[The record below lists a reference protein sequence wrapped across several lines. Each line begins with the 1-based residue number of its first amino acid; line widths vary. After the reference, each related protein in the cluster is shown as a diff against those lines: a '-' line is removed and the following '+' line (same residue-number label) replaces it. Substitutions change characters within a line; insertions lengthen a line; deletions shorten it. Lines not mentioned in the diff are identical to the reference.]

1 MHYQEART
9 ANLLGA
15 ASLAVADA
23 VRDAVEKATGFGGAL
38 PAALVTIDAYP
49 GRSMEA
55 LRIAL
60 GISQPG
66 VVRLV
71 ERLEAEGW
79 VRRGPAEGRAVALEL
94 TPSGRRTVAKL
105 LSARDEAVIALL
117 EPLSSEE
124 RRQLAPLLA
133 KLLAAQTHDRR
144 SLEQLCRLCQ
154 RPVCEQCPVAGALRG
169 DPRG

>member
-1 MHYQEART
+1 MHYQAPPV

-49 GRSMEA
+49 LRSMEA

-66 VVRLV
+66 VLRLV
-71 ERLEAEGW
+71 ERLETEGW
-79 VRRGPAEGRAVALEL
+79 VRRRPAKGRAVALEL

-105 LSARDEAVIALL
+105 LSARENALAALL
-117 EPLSSEE
+117 EPLSSAE
-124 RRQLAPLLA
+124 RRQLTPLLA
-133 KLLAAQTHDRR
+133 KLLAAQTHDRG
-144 SLEQLCRLCQ
+144 SLERLCRLCQ
-154 RPVCEQCPVAGALRG
+154 RPACRHCPVAGALRG
-169 DPRG
+169 GA